1 MFVNNIIQKSI
12 IVPGAPNFVE
22 VEVFDWT
29 FKEDAETGVRTTT
42 IANKGKQ
49 YINMALVASI
59 KQETLKETTH
69 QLTRGFRSS
78 EGYDWVWDDA
88 AVKTEVVTNTV
99 EVFKLRT
106 MHEDVKINDSRTI
119 FVKFV
124 AKE

>member
-42 IANKGKQ
+42 IVNKGKQ
-49 YINMALVASI
+49 YINMALIASI
-59 KQETLKETTH
+59 KQETFKETTH
-69 QLTRGFRSS
+69 QLTRRFRPSD
-78 EGYDWVWDDA
+78 GYYWVWDDA
-88 AVKTEVVTNTV
+88 ATKTEVVTNTV